1 MKKLKKI
8 DIYTI
13 PLLFAALATVVLRSF
28 ALITSFN
35 PVTMHFDNGVAIT
48 VSNIIIAIATLGFLS
63 YLFLGEK
70 KRPLVVKNHG
80 ASSYIPAG
88 IVSTALIF
96 MGAHN
101 MYMCFTGGYNM
112 TVRLM
117 NFNVDILSP
126 MAFVCGL
133 LAFLSVGAF
142 FLSIFI
148 EKNDDIY
155 KSAFSLSIVFFL
167 ALYALLLYFDKQEH
181 PTNSPNRFVDEMA
194 YLSAALFFLFEARIP
209 LGRTKW
215 RGYVTFGLIAT
226 LLCTYSSI
234 PSIILFFVKG
244 GYTVS
249 ESIIESILT
258 LTLAI
263 YTLSKVL
270 RYKLLTPDDEC
281 ETAKNIRRL
290 AAIREDE
297 IEENRKLA
305 RAQESNNIE
314 ENDDTEDAANYT
326 FNIPYIDSNPD
337 LSQDDATI
345 DLTNDK
351 SN

>member
-1 MKKLKKI
+1 MKKLKTI

-13 PLLFAALATVVLRSF
+13 PLFFVAVATVVLRSF
-28 ALITSFN
+28 ALLTSFN
-35 PVTMHFDNGVAIT
+35 PESMHFDEKTAIT
-48 VSNIIIAIATLGFLS
+48 VSSVILAVAVLGFLS
-63 YLFLGEK
+63 YLIFGEK
-70 KRPLVVKNHG
+70 ETDLVVKNNG
-80 ASSYIPAG
+80 AASYIPAG
-88 IVSTALIF
+88 IVSTALTF

-101 MYMCFTGGYNM
+101 MYMCFTGGYSM
-112 TVRLM
+112 QVQLM
-117 NFNVDILSP
+117 GFEVNLLST
-126 MAFVCGL
+126 MAFICGL

-148 EKNDDIY
+148 EKNDNIY

-215 RGYVTFGLIAT
+215 RGYVAFGLIAT

-234 PSIILFFVKG
+234 PAIILYFAND
-244 GYTVS
+244 GYTIS

-263 YTLSKVL
+263 YALSKVL
-270 RYKLLTPDDEC
+270 RFKRLTPDTEC
-281 ETAKNIRRL
+281 DTAKSIRIL
-290 AAIREDE
+290 ASMREDE
-297 IEENRKLA
+297 IEENRKLS
-305 RAQESNNIE
+305 RAQESINE
-314 ENDDTEDAANYT
+314 ENDDAEDASNYT
-326 FNIPYIDSNPD
+326 FNIPYIDSNTD

>member
-13 PLLFAALATVVLRSF
+13 PLLFVAAATVVLRSF

-35 PVTMHFDNGVAIT
+35 EETMHFDDKTAIT
-48 VSNIIIAIATLGFLS
+48 VSSVVLAISVLGFLS
-63 YLFLGEK
+63 YLIFGEK
-70 KRPLVVKNHG
+70 ERPLVVKNDG
-80 ASSYIPAG
+80 AASYIPSG

-101 MYMCFTGGYNM
+101 MHMCFSGGYNM
-112 TVRLM
+112 TVRIM
-117 NFNVDILSP
+117 NFDVEILSP

-148 EKNDDIY
+148 EKNGNIY

-215 RGYVTFGLIAT
+215 RGYVAFGLVAT
-226 LLCTYSSI
+226 LLCTYSAI
-234 PSIILFFVKG
+234 PALVLYISKG
-244 GYTVS
+244 YVIS
-249 ESIIESILT
+249 ESIIESMLT

-263 YTLSKVL
+263 FILSKVL
-270 RYKLLTPDDEC
+270 QFKSLTPDTEC
-281 ETAKNIRRL
+281 DTAKSISML
-290 AAIREDE
+290 AAMREDE
-297 IEENRKLA
+297 IEESRKLSH
-305 RAQESNNIE
+305 AQESNNME
-314 ENDDTEDAANYT
+314 SNDDTQDASNYT
-326 FNIPYIDSNPD
+326 FNIPYIDSSTD
-337 LSQDDATI
+337 LNQDDASI
-345 DLTNDK
+345 DLTNENK
-351 SN
+351 N